1 MKFSLYFLQTL
12 PAGTPRSAGCA
23 CSCML
28 TLARRGAGASAPHE
42 PGSDAAHAALW
53 ATPGVTLELTHN
65 WGTESQPDFKH
76 HPGNEKGDGFGHLAF
91 AVTNLEEACA
101 RLDAAGVAF
110 KKRPSEGRM
119 RTIAFVYDP
128 DGYWVEIV
136 ERDYVAGAQAPYFSL
151 AQTMLRC
158 RDPKPSLEFYTAQ
171 LGMTLVRETHAD
183 TFSIYFLATLP
194 GGTQVSAMPR
204 KLNDVAGSDVR

>member
-1 MKFSLYFLQTL
+1 M
-12 PAGTPRSAGCA
+12 R
-23 CSCML
+23 
-28 TLARRGAGASAPHE
+28 AGASAPHA
-42 PGSDAAHAALW
+42 PGSEAAHAALW
-53 ATPGVTLELTHN
+53 ANPGVTLELTHN
-65 WGTESQPDFKH
+65 WGTEAQPDFKH
-76 HPGNEKGDGFGHLAF
+76 HPGNTPGDGFGHLAF

-110 KKRPSEGRM
+110 KKRPQDGKM

-136 ERDYVAGAQAPYFSL
+136 ERDDVAAGVDAPYFSY
-151 AQTMLRC
+151 AQTMVRC
-158 RDPKPSLEFYTAQ
+158 KDPKPSLEFYTKD

-194 GGTQVSAMPR
+194 TGTQAR
-204 KLNDVAGSDVR
+204 FRGSKCHRLRP

>member
-1 MKFSLYFLQTL
+1 M
-12 PAGTPRSAGCA
+12 
-23 CSCML
+23 
-28 TLARRGAGASAPHE
+28 
-42 PGSDAAHAALW
+42 
-53 ATPGVTLELTHN
+53 TLELTHN
-65 WGTESQPDFKH
+65 WGTEAQPDFKH
-76 HPGNEKGDGFGHLAF
+76 HPGNTPGDGFGHLAF

-110 KKRPSEGRM
+110 KKRPQDGKM

-136 ERDYVAGAQAPYFSL
+136 ERDDVAAGVDAPYFSY
-151 AQTMLRC
+151 AQTMVRC
-158 RDPKPSLEFYTAQ
+158 KDPKPSLEFYTKD

-194 GGTQVSAMPR
+194 TGTQAR
-204 KLNDVAGSDVR
+204 FRGSKCHRLRP

>member
-1 MKFSLYFLQTL
+1 L
-12 PAGTPRSAGCA
+12 
-23 CSCML
+23 
-28 TLARRGAGASAPHE
+28 AGASAPHE

-53 ATPGVTLELTHN
+53 ATPGVTLELTHKCEPLALSRPVCLCSPLPFLS
-65 WGTESQPDFKH
+65 WGTEAQPDFKH
-76 HPGNEKGDGFGHLAF
+76 HPGNGPGDGFGHLAF
-91 AVTNLEEACA
+91 AVTNLDEACA
-101 RLDAAGVAF
+101 RLDAAGVPF

-136 ERDYVAGAQAPYFSL
+136 ERDDVAGAQAPYFAF

-158 RDPKPSLEFYTAQ
+158 RDPKPSLEFYTQA

-194 GGTQVSAMPR
+194 TGTQARNTHGCMAGFVPR
-204 KLNDVAGSDVR
+204 GWF